1 MATQS
6 EQRRACPVCGEG
18 PLEQRTDS
26 HVVEHAGVSERIPLY
41 VAQCAACGS
50 ELATATEAKA
60 NKRAVVAFRKT
71 VDGLLTGGEMR
82 AAREAMGLTQA
93 QAAALFGGGKV
104 AFSRYEND
112 DVTQSEAMDSL
123 IRLCRSQPANLRE
136 LAQRKGVALAGEPR
150 NVGNLLD
157 SLLTR
162 NLSRIK
168 CSLDIQLGFQ
178 SRDARHTIPIQKQA
192 TVSRIQAWRKQ
203 VA

>member
-1 MATQS
+1 
-6 EQRRACPVCGEG
+6 
-18 PLEQRTDS
+18 
-26 HVVEHAGVSERIPLY
+26 
-41 VAQCAACGS
+41 
-50 ELATATEAKA
+50 
-60 NKRAVVAFRKT
+60 
-71 VDGLLTGGEMR
+71 MR